1 METFI
6 TIYLIGFVVT
16 GALSFV
22 MAFKFLVD
30 GDYFN
35 MTFSLFGVILCL
47 AWPACL
53 VVAWMLAEAQKR

>member
-1 METFI
+1 METLT

-16 GALSFV
+16 GALAFL

-30 GDYFN
+30 GDYSN

-47 AWPACL
+47 AWPVLL
-53 VVAWMLAEAQKR
+53 VLALVLAETEKK